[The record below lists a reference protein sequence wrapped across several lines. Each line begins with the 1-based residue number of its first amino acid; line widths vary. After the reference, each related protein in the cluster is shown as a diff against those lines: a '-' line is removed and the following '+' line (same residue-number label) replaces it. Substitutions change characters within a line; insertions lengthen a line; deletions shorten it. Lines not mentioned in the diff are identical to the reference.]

1 MPDSAAAPA
10 ALRLGASPTLA
21 HHVLPRLLADFG
33 QRYPAVAVALHPANS
48 AQVARALLRGELDL
62 GFVEGPERLP
72 GLHYQRLLFDELVA
86 VRGATPSGPPPGP
99 LPLAEALAYTWVLRE
114 PGSGTLAAVAAA
126 LQLHGVAL
134 VDLPHVCHFEDNE
147 AVKTRL
153 QAEPGTLGFLSR
165 RALVAELLGGQLEEV
180 PIQGLYLARELMAAW
195 RTAEGLLPVAQQFM
209 HECGVTF

>member
-1 MPDSAAAPA
+1 MSNSAATPA
-10 ALRLGASPTLA
+10 TLRLGASPTLA
-21 HHVLPRLLADFG
+21 HYVLPRLLADFR
-33 QRYPAVAVALHPANS
+33 QRHPAVAVALHPANS

-86 VRGATPSGPPPGP
+86 VRGATRGGPPPGP
-99 LPLAEALAYTWVLRE
+99 LPLAETLAYTWVLRE

-126 LQLHGVAL
+126 LQPHGVAL
-134 VDLPHVCHFEDNE
+134 AGLPHVCHFEDNE

-153 QAEPGTLGFLSR
+153 RAESGTLGFLSR
-165 RALVAELLGGQLEEV
+165 RALVADLSSGQLEEV

-195 RTAEGLLPVAQQFM
+195 PTAEGLPPVAQQFM

>member
-21 HHVLPRLLADFG
+21 HHVLTRLLADFG
-33 QRYPAVAVALHPANS
+33 RRHPAVAVVLHPANS
-48 AQVARALLRGELDL
+48 AQVARALLRGELDV

-86 VRGATPSGPPPGP
+86 VRGATPGGPPPTP
-99 LPLAEALAYTWVLRE
+99 LPLAEALACTWLLRE

-126 LQLHGVAL
+126 LLPHGVAL
-134 VDLPHVCHFEDNE
+134 ADLPQACYLADNE

-153 QAEPGTLGFLSR
+153 RAGPGTLGFLSR
-165 RALVAELLGGQLEEV
+165 RALVAELLGRQLEEV

-195 RTAEGLLPVAQQFM
+195 RTIEELSPVVQQFM
-209 HECGVTF
+209 HECGVAC